1 MSINKKRIQR
11 SENKDENIY
20 YFHELPY
27 TEILTSGTIGLASVV
42 FIVTWET
49 VVMEGMG
56 PYSGCQNWENSQL
69 ALKA

>member
-1 MSINKKRIQR
+1 MGGWEAKNRRKKQKR
-11 SENKDENIY
+11 ENKDENIY
-20 YFHELPY
+20 YIHELPY

-56 PYSGCQNWENSQL
+56 P
-69 ALKA
+69 

>member
-20 YFHELPY
+20 YIHELPY

-56 PYSGCQNWENSQL
+56 P
-69 ALKA
+69 